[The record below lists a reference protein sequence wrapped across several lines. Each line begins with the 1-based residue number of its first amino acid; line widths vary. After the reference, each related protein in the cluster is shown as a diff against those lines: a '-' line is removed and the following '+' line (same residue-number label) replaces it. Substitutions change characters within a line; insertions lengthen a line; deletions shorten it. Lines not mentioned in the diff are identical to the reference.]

1 VAGRLEPTTAR
12 SRRGPARQKRH
23 RQGDAQA
30 TIEFALV
37 FTLFLMMLLAILD
50 AWMWVI
56 ESDAADAAVE
66 QGIGYALAA
75 PPGSPAAPKGDLTG
89 VYDNLLPLLHEPL
102 IGTQVVRWAA
112 PAGWKEGAGTPPTA
126 LQVATVD
133 GVGSVAVFAAY
144 DGAGHVTVAVT
155 GYARSFI
162 PPPLSLFGFPAWGL
176 PIDESASASVGV
188 YCGPGA
194 GAGGVCSP

>member
-1 VAGRLEPTTAR
+1 MRLA
-12 SRRGPARQKRH
+12 RH
-23 RQGDAQA
+23 RGEQGAQA
-30 TIEFALV
+30 TIEFAFV
-37 FTLFLMMLLAILD
+37 FTLFLMMLFAILD

-89 VYDNLLPLLHEPL
+89 VYDNVLPLLREPML
-102 IGTQVVRWAA
+102 GTEIVPWVA
-112 PAGWKEGAGTPPTA
+112 PAEWSAGAGTPPTA
-126 LQVATVD
+126 LQVANTD
-133 GVGSVAVFAAY
+133 GVGRVAVFAQY

-176 PIDESASASVGV
+176 PIDESASSSVGL
-188 YCGPGA
+188 YCGPDSGA
-194 GAGGVCSP
+194 SSVCPR